1 MNKQNAVTIDK
12 FMNNEL
18 EISNAIEIT
27 MESRPE
33 NEKLARNLVASFLLE
48 LNPTIEEIT
57 DVKTVISE
65 AVTNSIV
72 HGYNKG
78 KGLITLQAKLS
89 GNILFLKIS
98 DRGVG
103 ILDIK
108 QAMQPFY
115 TSKPNEDRSGMGF
128 TVMETFMDELFV
140 APNDGGGLAVYMV
153 KEIIS
158 AEKVDGR

>member
-1 MNKQNAVTIDK
+1 MNKKVTVTLNK
-12 FMNNEL
+12 FKNNEL
-18 EISNAIEIT
+18 EISNAIEIS

-78 KGLITLQAKLS
+78 KGIITLQAKLS

-103 ILDIK
+103 IDDIK

-115 TSKPNEDRSGMGF
+115 TSKPMEGRSGMGF

-140 APNDGGGLAVYMV
+140 APNEGGGTAVYMV
-153 KEIIS
+153 KEIVS
-158 AEKVDGR
+158 AERVGA

>member
-1 MNKQNAVTIDK
+1 MKKQTTITIDK
-12 FMNNEL
+12 FKKDEL
-18 EISNAIEIT
+18 EISNAIEIS

-78 KGLITLQAKLS
+78 KGIITLQAKLS
-89 GNILFLKIS
+89 GNLLFLKIS
-98 DRGVG
+98 DRGIG
-103 ILDIK
+103 ISDIK

-115 TSKPNEDRSGMGF
+115 TSKPNEGRSGMGF

-140 APNDGGGLAVYMV
+140 SLNDGGGVSVYMV
-153 KEIIS
+153 KEIVS
-158 AEKVDGR
+158 AERVSA